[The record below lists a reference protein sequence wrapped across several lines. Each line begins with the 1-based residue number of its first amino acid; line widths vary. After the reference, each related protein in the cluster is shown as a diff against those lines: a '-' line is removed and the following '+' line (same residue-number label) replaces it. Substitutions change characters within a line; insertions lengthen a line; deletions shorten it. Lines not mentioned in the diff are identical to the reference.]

1 MSRELRLT
9 REQERIRIQGLRILA
24 RMIVRAHLAS
34 LLEGPAQ
41 RNGAKPGNDGEG
53 SEAPE
58 GEISERF
65 GEDGG

>member
-1 MSRELRLT
+1 M
-9 REQERIRIQGLRILA
+9 QGLRVLA

-34 LLEGPAQ
+34 LLEERAQ
-41 RNGAKPGNDGEG
+41 RNGAEPGNDEEG

>member
-1 MSRELRLT
+1 M
-9 REQERIRIQGLRILA
+9 QGLRILA

-34 LLEGPAQ
+34 LLEERAQ
-41 RNGAKPGNDGEG
+41 RNGAEPGNDGEG